1 MTVNI
6 DTLLGQAFGVE
17 EVELPGVGTVKVRP
31 LTRAEAL
38 GLRGVELDAAEM
50 EQRLLA
56 LAMVEPRMSEEQ
68 VARWQAVSPAGQLEP
83 VGSAIIRLSGME
95 KAAQR
100 AAYDDFRGEPGP

>member
-17 EVELPGVGTVKVRP
+17 EVELPDLGTVKVRP

-38 GLRGVELDAAEM
+38 ELRGVELDVAQM
-50 EQRLLA
+50 EQRLLS
-56 LAMVEPRMSEEQ
+56 LAMVEPTMTEAQ

-83 VGSAIIRLSGME
+83 VSNAIIRLSGME

-100 AAYDDFRGEPGP
+100 AAYDEFRGQSGS